1 MMTTLTALA
10 LAAGLAAAAPDT
22 VAMDLDTCLA
32 RATDHAPR
40 LAESLAVEAQA
51 AAASDEADARRRPT
65 VGLGATY
72 RYTSEV
78 MEQTFGVGPI
88 SRTLTFGDGHTADLN
103 LGVTTPVFT
112 GGELSGQAR
121 AAAVGVEAAALRTQA
136 TALDITRDV
145 RIAFYATLGRDE
157 QANASRLAVERLH
170 RHVEEIAAA
179 ARAGAMSEESRL
191 RALERLR
198 QAEQRELRAA
208 AARDS
213 AAVVLGRLV
222 GRPDRAI
229 TPVGDLGASL
239 LSGHDVSAGHV
250 AERPDLAALAR
261 EEERQALLA
270 QALRGRLWP
279 RVGADLRA
287 HYGRPGVDLIANDWT
302 PYATAAVSLDW
313 PLWDSG
319 ARTSAASQA
328 AARARQIAARRD
340 DVVDAVT
347 AAHASA
353 CVEFDAARA
362 AEALASERVEL
373 VQRIL
378 GLVAGRLA
386 AAAATESEY
395 LDTQDDLTAAQ
406 TDLALARTR
415 VRLAEATLLW
425 TVGE

>member
-10 LAAGLAAAAPDT
+10 LAAGLVATAPDT
-22 VAMDLDTCLA
+22 AFMNLDTCLA
-32 RATDHAPR
+32 AAQGHAPR

-51 AAASDEADARRRPT
+51 AAAADEAEARRLPL
-65 VGLGATY
+65 VGLGASY

-88 SRTLTFGDGHTADLN
+88 SRTLSFGDGHTADLN
-103 LGVTTPVFT
+103 LGVTAPVFT

-121 AAAVGVEAAALRTQA
+121 AALVGSEAAVLRTQA
-136 TALDITRDV
+136 TALDVTRDV
-145 RIAFYATLGRDE
+145 RSAFYATLGRHE
-157 QANASRLAVERLH
+157 QANASRLAVERLR
-170 RHVEEIAAA
+170 RHLDEITAAV
-179 ARAGAMSEESRL
+179 RAGAASEESRL
-191 RALERLR
+191 RALERLC

-222 GRPDRAI
+222 GRPDRAV
-229 TPVGDLGASL
+229 TPVGDLGTSL
-239 LSGHDVSAGHV
+239 LEGHDVSAARVVG
-250 AERPDLAALAR
+250 RPDLAALAR
-261 EEERQALLA
+261 EEERQTLLA
-270 QALRGRLWP
+270 QALRGKLWP

-287 HYGRPGVDLIANDWT
+287 HYGRPGIDAIANDWT

-313 PLWDSG
+313 PLWDAG

-340 DVVDAVT
+340 DVADAVT
-347 AAHASA
+347 AAHVSA
-353 CVEFDAARA
+353 RIELDAARA
-362 AEALASERVEL
+362 AEALASTRVEL
-373 VQRIL
+373 TQRIL

-395 LDTQDDLTAAQ
+395 LDTQDDLTDAQ
-406 TDLALARTR
+406 TDLTLARTR

>member
-1 MMTTLTALA
+1 MTTMLFVLA
-10 LAAGLAAAAPDT
+10 LAAASPDT
-22 VAMDLDTCLA
+22 ARLDLDTCLA
-32 RATDHAPR
+32 LARDHAPR

-51 AAASDEADARRRPT
+51 AAAADEADARRLP
-65 VGLGATY
+65 VLGFGATY

-78 MEQTFGVGPI
+78 MEQVFTVGQF
-88 SRTLTFGDGHTADLN
+88 SRRQAFGDGHAADVN
-103 LGVTTPVFT
+103 LGVTAPIYT

-121 AAAVGVEAAALRTQA
+121 AAAAGEEAAAFRTAA
-136 TALDITRDV
+136 TALDVTRDV
-145 RIAFYATLGRDE
+145 RIAFYATLGRHE
-157 QANASRLAVERLH
+157 QAKASRLAVERLH

-179 ARAGAMSEESRL
+179 VGAGAASEESRL

-198 QAEQRELRAA
+198 QAEQREVRAA
-208 AARDS
+208 ASRDS

-222 GRPDRAI
+222 GRPDRAVA
-229 TPVGDLGASL
+229 PAGDLGATL
-239 LSGHDVSAGHV
+239 LTGRDVSPGRV
-250 AERPDLAALAR
+250 TERPDLAALAR

-270 QALRGRLWP
+270 DALRGKLWP

-313 PLWDSG
+313 PLWDAG
-319 ARTSAASQA
+319 ARTSAAGQA
-328 AARARQIAARRD
+328 AARARQVAARRD
-340 DVVDAVT
+340 DVVDVVL

-353 CVEFDAARA
+353 RLELDAARA
-362 AEALASERVEL
+362 AEALARERVEL
-373 VQRIL
+373 AQRIL
-378 GLVAGRLA
+378 DLVAGRLA

>member
-1 MMTTLTALA
+1 MMMTLFVLA
-10 LAAGLAAAAPDT
+10 LAAAAPDT
-22 VAMDLDTCLA
+22 ARLDLDTCLA
-32 RATDHAPR
+32 LARDHAPR

-51 AAASDEADARRRPT
+51 AAAADEADARRLP
-65 VGLGATY
+65 VLGFGATY

-78 MEQTFGVGPI
+78 MEQVFTVGQF
-88 SRTLTFGDGHTADLN
+88 SRSQAFGDGHAADLN
-103 LGVTTPVFT
+103 LGVTAPVYT

-121 AAAVGVEAAALRTQA
+121 AAAVGVEAAAYRTDA
-136 TALDITRDV
+136 TAVDVMRDV
-145 RIAFYATLGRDE
+145 RIAFYATLGRHE
-157 QANASRLAVERLH
+157 QAKASRLAVERLH
-170 RHVEEIAAA
+170 RHLEDVTAAG
-179 ARAGAMSEESRL
+179 RAGAASEESRL

-208 AARDS
+208 ASRDS

-222 GRPDRAI
+222 GRPDRSI
-229 TPVGDLGASL
+229 TPTGDLGVSL
-239 LSGHDVSAGHV
+239 LAGRDVSPGRVV
-250 AERPDLAALAR
+250 ARPDLAALAR

-270 QALRGRLWP
+270 EALRGKLWP
-279 RVGADLRA
+279 HVGADLRA

-313 PLWDSG
+313 PLWDAG

-328 AARARQIAARRD
+328 SARARQVSAHRD
-340 DVVDAVT
+340 DVCDAIT
-347 AAHASA
+347 SAHAA
-353 CVEFDAARA
+353 ARVELDAARA
-362 AEALASERVEL
+362 TEALASERVDL
-373 VQRIL
+373 AQRIL

>member
-1 MMTTLTALA
+1 MMTTLFLLA
-10 LAAGLAAAAPDT
+10 LAAAAPDT
-22 VAMDLDTCLA
+22 ARLDLDTCLA
-32 RATDHAPR
+32 LARDHAPR

-51 AAASDEADARRRPT
+51 AAASDEADARRLP
-65 VGLGATY
+65 VLGFGASY
-72 RYTSEV
+72 RYSSEV
-78 MEQTFGVGPI
+78 MEQVFTLGPF
-88 SRTLTFGDGHTADLN
+88 SRSQAFGDGHAADFN
-103 LGVTTPVFT
+103 LGVTAPVYT

-121 AAAVGVEAAALRTQA
+121 AAAAGVEAAAYRTEA
-136 TALDITRDV
+136 TALDVTRDV
-145 RIAFYATLGRDE
+145 RVAFFATLGRQE
-157 QANASRLAVERLH
+157 QAKASRLAVERLH
-170 RHVEEIAAA
+170 RHVQEIAAA
-179 ARAGAMSEESRL
+179 ARAGAASEESRL

-222 GRPDRAI
+222 GRPDQAI
-229 TPVGDLGASL
+229 TPAGDLGASL
-239 LSGHDVSAGHV
+239 LAGRDVSPERV

-261 EEERQALLA
+261 EEERQVLLA
-270 QALRGRLWP
+270 DALRGKLWP

-313 PLWDSG
+313 PLWDAG

-328 AARARQIAARRD
+328 AARARQVAARRD
-340 DVVDAVT
+340 DVADVVT

-353 CVEFDAARA
+353 RIELDAARA
-362 AEALASERVEL
+362 AEALASERVDL
-373 VQRIL
+373 AQRIL
-378 GLVAGRLA
+378 DLVAGRLA